1 MIEVKLMEIRDLPEV
16 VEIEKEIFSI
26 PWSLKS
32 FQESLINKNTLYMV
46 AVENEKVIGYAGM
59 YISFEEG
66 DISNVAVASNYRKR
80 GVATKLLLEIIRRAH
95 EKGVTDVTLEVR
107 ETNVGAIRL
116 YEKLG
121 FKEVGIR
128 KNFYEKPI
136 ENALIMWKHNQ

>member
-1 MIEVKLMEIRDLPEV
+1 MEMRDLPEV

-46 AVENEKVIGYAGM
+46 AVENEKIIGYAGM

-66 DISNVAVASNYRKR
+66 DISNMAVASGYRRR
-80 GVATKLLLEIIRRAH
+80 GIATKLLLEIIRRAYQ
-95 EKGVTDVTLEVR
+95 KGVTDVTLEVR
-107 ETNVGAIRL
+107 ETNAGAISL

-121 FKEVGIR
+121 FQEVGIR